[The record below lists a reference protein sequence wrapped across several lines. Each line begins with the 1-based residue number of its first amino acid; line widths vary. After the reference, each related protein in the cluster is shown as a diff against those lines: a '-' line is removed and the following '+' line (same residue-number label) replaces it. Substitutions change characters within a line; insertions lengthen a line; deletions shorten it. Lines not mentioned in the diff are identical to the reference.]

1 MTLCLGRGHRLQN
14 TIQFLSDLAPSW
26 PTFWRSKLEVKV
38 SSFYKILS
46 FIYLNMLKL
55 KPVCCSLCQILEYII
70 FFCFFERPWKE
81 ITFRFSISKSMLAL
95 FSRLL
100 LSLAFR
106 FFGRHM
112 TRLRNWMCIHSF
124 RMTINVI
131 AKLNSSRKGY
141 SLFLI
146 IVSYYNLHEMWSFFY
161 GSIS

>member
-1 MTLCLGRGHRLQN
+1 MSNIGVHNFFLLLRNTL
-14 TIQFLSDLAPSW
+14 
-26 PTFWRSKLEVKV
+26 
-38 SSFYKILS
+38 
-46 FIYLNMLKL
+46 
-55 KPVCCSLCQILEYII
+55 
-70 FFCFFERPWKE
+70 KE

-95 FSRLL
+95 CSRLL

-124 RMTINVI
+124 RIPINVI

-146 IVSYYNLHEMWSFFY
+146 NVSFYNLHEMWSFFMVAY
-161 GSIS
+161 LNLFLLVHLHNYPCSQSLDDFILCILILCFARGYFIKGSGFSAIWEITNKIIMV